1 MWKVKWMIFGRVMAE
16 SRTIFFLSQL
26 LHKKRHSKIINQN
39 YLIYSRTLLTLLE
52 KNLLMKNTCIQW
64 QRIINHKKNFVL
76 FDKSLLFSLLF
87 YLFIIF
93 PSFSIFMFL
102 FSWCV
107 QLQWKSLWCGFKFFL
122 GSSCKSWL
130 QRCLL
135 GISTFWEGKT

>member
-1 MWKVKWMIFGRVMAE
+1 MIFGRVMAE

-76 FDKSLLFSLLF
+76 FDKSLLFSLSF
-87 YLFIIF
+87 FIYS
-93 PSFSIFMFL
+93 SFSPVFP
-102 FSWCV
+102 FSCSSFHDV
-107 QLQWKSLWCGFKFFL
+107 CSYNGRVCDVDLNFFW
-122 GSSCKSWL
+122 GAVAKVDYKGVC
-130 QRCLL
+130 
-135 GISTFWEGKT
+135 